1 MPAVFD
7 SLRYQGLTPHKAW
20 RVAYIVPFVIIVA
33 VALGMLFTC
42 EDTPTGKWSE
52 RVLLIDD
59 GSPSEGRVEVKPKGI
74 ISSKPVFKDA
84 KAIEARQVR
93 AEIDIME
100 GEIVVAPST
109 KEFLH
114 VVSGGATISLA
125 VLYACTFGAELAIE
139 SILASYYAL
148 KFPHLGQTKCGQW
161 AAMFGLLNVLTRPL
175 GGFISDLLFRH
186 TKSVWA
192 KKVWLIFLAVV
203 TGSFMLAVGFS
214 DPKDEA
220 TMFGLF
226 VGMAFFLEA
235 ANGANFSVVPHVYPA
250 ANGEPPYP
258 YSCV

>member
-7 SLRYQGLTPHKAW
+7 SLRSQGLTPHKAW
-20 RVAYIVPFVIIVA
+20 RVAYIVPFIIIVV

-52 RVLLIDD
+52 RVLLID
-59 GSPSEGRVEVKPKGI
+59 EGTPLESSVEVEPKG

-84 KAIEARQVR
+84 KVIEARQVQ
-93 AEIDIME
+93 AEIDILE

-114 VVSGGATISLA
+114 VVSSGATLSLA
-125 VLYACTFGAELAIE
+125 ALYACTFGAELAIE
-139 SILASYYAL
+139 SILAAYYAL
-148 KFPHLGQTKCGQW
+148 KFPHLGQTKSGQF
-161 AAMFGLLNVLTRPL
+161 AAMFGLLNVVTRPL
-175 GGFISDLLFRH
+175 GGFISDLLFH
-186 TKSVWA
+186 QTKSVWA
-192 KKVWLIFLAVV
+192 KKLWLVFLGVV
-203 TGSFMLAVGFS
+203 SGSFMLAVGFS
-214 DPKDEA
+214 DPKNEA

-250 ANGEPPYP
+250 ANGELSYPYP
-258 YSCV
+258 SV